1 MRGGFAFREGKCGG
15 KGRGEEVE
23 RKGKGWDGTRK
34 KLEGRRVRES
44 EGNSAALTY
53 LHDNN
58 ESQFCCHYVPELQS
72 VSVLFVMAWRVAVV
86 VISIQGER
94 RRRKQHESSL
104 SLSYSDFPPAVQRH
118 EHQADWQL

>member
-44 EGNSAALTY
+44 EGNLAALTY

-104 SLSYSDFPPAVQRH
+104 SLSYSDFPPCSPTT
-118 EHQADWQL
+118 WTSG

>member
-1 MRGGFAFREGKCGG
+1 MEDLLSG
-15 KGRGEEVE
+15 KGNAEERGEEVE

-34 KLEGRRVRES
+34 KLQGRRVRES

-94 RRRKQHESSL
+94 RRRKQHESRFVSQL
-104 SLSYSDFPPAVQRH
+104 LRFPPCSPTT
-118 EHQADWQL
+118 WTSG